1 MSVCLKPGKIIVL
14 LGMLAAFM
22 LSDFARAEVEWQ
34 TYPGSTG
41 EFNGTVPF
49 ADSAS
54 VPVYQGSVQL
64 DPAASHDVAFSAKPN
79 EFSVDDTAA
88 RLIVTNPQDIEG
100 DQFTLPPTLRW
111 ENQTPPTVSLVWADA
126 ATPDTP
132 LNPQPT
138 ANRSFCAQGLAGRS
152 LVAWPQIDVQ
162 QTVPL
167 LYLLTSTGYPYEGTV
182 ALADQKVTLNIAPAQ
197 GDLISVSASGYNETI
212 AAAKTTVGGTITL
225 TVTTKDC
232 QGNVAGNIPF
242 IIKRNDAQNR
252 QGGVNNTAPVV
263 LDSTELTTTATEYHG
278 TSDANGTATIT
289 VTQPNGLGVKTP
301 LVASISGIAQTSETA
316 VIFTVLTSPDVAQ
329 ATMWGHMAETVEA
342 HGYTFSRPKLAA
354 EVSNENATVVD
365 HNETWS
371 TFTWSGADSHCTV
384 LPGMRHFGALATV
397 IPSTV
402 QTVLG
407 WPMQGD
413 YYWSSLAGLT
423 GQHHAADVSNRGETQ
438 KPDSTTFLVSC
449 VDKPAPDVEPKIV
462 LTPENYDDTAQA
474 MKAKVGEDATMRLTI
489 TDTKNNDQPLA
500 YYYFSLH
507 LDDGVNRKNQTDPS
521 WEAHPVQITGGSNL
535 QQVDAHTYEGITD
548 VNGQA
553 SLTLSQP
560 DGAGVKTH
568 ITVKMR
574 SDFTAT
580 DAKDVIFTVIT
591 SPDSD
596 KARMWGHMRG
606 IVESN
611 NLYKRPL
618 LADETEH
625 ELGSVRE
632 NNEDWALY
640 DQNTSMQ
647 AECGVGHTP
656 RQSSLES
663 LFSAHPGNAIG
674 TEYGW
679 PTAQQN
685 YLSAVEQ
692 ATHSSVNLGNGSIDS
707 YSGFKQNY
715 LSCSGNEMVANV
727 EVSTDRDVTVGSKAQ
742 AKVGDTIMMTVRT
755 INALNNTP
763 VPFTAFTITKGMGYN
778 RLGQVSGF
786 DDPSSGA
793 ITMNDTQYGTSQPS
807 MVYAGTTDAQGVA
820 TVEIEQPQGVGLR
833 TALSVTP
840 VNSYLPN
847 TVNYSVI
854 FTTPTS
860 PDITGA
866 QMWGHMDETITA
878 DSLTFTRPKLATEI
892 SSPDGTLTENNE
904 IWARVSQANTS
915 STSKGGCGINMLPRR
930 SQLSALYNANSGN
943 AVQTTHGWPTQ
954 RQPYWSN
961 SPADMTPHYYTVA
974 LNDGT
979 QAIGGDTPVY
989 VSCLTTANKPASSIK
1004 LDVVDNAQWNTTNN
1018 AATLKKGETLQI
1030 KVTVKDAQG
1039 NPLAD
1044 MPFTLKRGDG
1054 YTRSGEKHVA
1064 GSGDALVAPVVVDG
1078 GAADETTLND
1088 TAAVYTA
1095 MTGSDGS
1102 KTLTITRP
1110 DTHGTKTTLTAALYS
1125 DATKKDSLDTIFT
1138 VVTSPDS
1145 GKAKMWGHMPE
1156 TVTAADG
1163 TVFKRP
1169 LLLNELASL
1178 SGRTAVAEDNESW
1191 ALFTQSQA
1199 NTSGAST
1206 SGCGANF
1213 VPTQAGLVSLFNN
1226 NPGNAM
1232 KTVQGW
1238 PVGTLYLSSTSDNGS
1253 MEQRNYKA
1261 VNLSVGT
1268 SAMMSSSA
1276 KALLSCQTTPI
1287 AAVSQILLEAADPAT
1302 LDTAYN
1308 VVKAKKGG
1316 EMVVRVTT
1324 KDAQGNPVASSA
1336 FTLKRAN
1343 SVSRANASATSAQG
1357 ALVVTDA
1364 WGNTQNNFATTS
1376 ALIYRV
1382 TGTDG
1387 STTFTLKQD
1396 STTGLKTDLTAT
1408 LETSSSIKSTLPVV
1422 FTVLT
1427 SPDSPKA
1434 NFWGHMAE
1442 TVTASDGGIYKRPLL
1457 LKELANTSGRQISSE
1472 NGEDWARFSWNQ
1484 SIDPSVSGCGVAY
1497 MPTLAGLQALYDANS
1512 GNAMS
1517 TVQGWPI
1524 KVTYLS
1530 NTPGDTQTGSRYY
1543 NVMQLSSGTVSQI
1556 TTGTFVLQTC
1566 RTTPLTA
1573 ASQIM
1578 LEAADPA
1585 QFVSIDS
1592 TLSAVK
1598 VKKGDEA
1605 VIRIST
1611 KDAQGN
1617 LVGNTP
1623 FVLKHGNPVNR
1634 QNAAIS
1640 SQKVSVTTAA
1650 GATVDTSAST
1660 TLYGVTG
1667 PDGTTTMT
1675 LRQDASSGLRTDFY
1689 ALLNDTGVSSNTLP
1703 VIFTVITSPDT
1714 PLAAYWGHMA
1724 ETFTTSQGIVFKRP
1738 QLKSELSG
1746 GTAFVDNN
1754 ETWSRITTT
1763 EREDGSKAGCGT
1775 RYQPTS
1781 SELTALYAD
1790 YANGTIEA
1798 DLGIPIGPAN
1808 WWAFDMMAYSG
1819 KWYNQTISL
1828 SSGQSTRMGTTD
1840 TGLMLCLVKPHSLPT
1855 TIEITSSAQ
1864 DTEKTASNDGR
1875 PSAVAKRGEAIP
1887 ATITVRDGADN
1898 PMPDVN
1904 VTLKRS
1910 TAWDRAKVV
1919 ASESSNNDDLTIE
1932 QLTPVPVHSLLTLN
1946 GSSTLVTTGADGKVT
1961 LEVSSESNSPGLAT
1975 PITVELARD
1984 TTINDTLD
1992 VIFTVI
1998 TSPDSP
2004 KAKYWGHMPDTF
2016 TSSAG
2021 VTFKRPLLK
2030 AEATSGSSISSNGEV
2045 WLYMSN
2051 SQNLTS
2057 TDCPLEYQPR
2067 SNELLDLYNDHT
2079 NGAIM
2084 TDLGLP
2090 MNAGNWWAYDMVTPS
2105 GLSWYYQTISL
2116 RDGTIAQK
2124 GSTSALMLCLTQP
2137 HPAGASVTLT
2147 SFALDDA
2154 RTVSN
2159 GGRPSASVKKGNPL
2173 PIVVTVKDRDG
2184 NPLAGEAVTLR
2195 RDNAMS
2201 RSGAVVNTIASGMLL
2216 TELAPV
2222 SATFTLDSHGTQWLG
2237 FTGSDGTATFNVEQ
2251 PDTVGL
2257 ATPFNAILARDTTVT
2272 SVLDTIFTVVTS
2284 PDSAM
2289 ATYWGHMPDTVT
2301 AENGVVFERPK
2312 LLKELPSST
2321 GISQVTDNNE
2331 VWPLFNATQRADSNF
2346 SPCEAARR
2354 PLSDD
2359 LESLYT
2365 RYPGNT
2371 LTTQIGWST
2380 KYTWWALDNWQG
2392 NAQVVNLSNGSK
2404 WSTVNTAYQGCL
2416 VHPRA
2421 TVSSVTLTSTAL
2433 DSSTQAAKAE
2443 KGEGVPLTVT
2453 VKDSAGKPVSNVAFT
2468 LKRGDASPRNTGAT
2482 LSGNVAAMDDL
2493 MVQPSS
2499 GSIVTLTDSGSSISG
2514 VTGADGTA
2522 SFTLK
2527 QDNTPGYK
2535 TPMTVMLTDSP
2546 TLTATLDVIF
2556 TVVTSPNVTTAHF
2569 WGHMPDT
2576 TAVNGKTL
2584 HRPQLESEL
2593 PSAATAVATADVNNE
2608 TWGLAH
2614 TMDSY
2619 QWDISQ
2625 QCGLLDFAPD
2635 YADLQALHV
2644 NFNALGWPSLPD
2656 TPYLSKER
2664 DRSGNY
2670 YCGIIEETGAEDC
2683 SIQATST
2690 PGFATCVR

>member
-41 EFNGTVPF
+41 EFNGTVPI

-79 EFSVDDTAA
+79 EFSVDDDAA
-88 RLIVTNPQDIEG
+88 NLIVANPQDSEG
-100 DQFTLPPTLRW
+100 DQFSTPPALRW

-132 LNPQPT
+132 LNPQPI

-152 LVAWPQIDVQ
+152 LVAWPQIDAQ
-162 QTVPL
+162 QTIPL

-182 ALADQKVTLNIAPAQ
+182 VLADQKVTLNIAPAQ
-197 GDLISVSASGYNETI
+197 GDLISVSASGYNETLG
-212 AAAKTTVGGTITL
+212 AAKTTVGGTITL

-242 IIKRNDAQNR
+242 IIKRKDAQNR
-252 QGGVNNTAPVV
+252 QGAVNNTAPVV
-263 LDSTELTTTATEYHG
+263 LDSTELTTTVTEYRG

-289 VTQPNGLGVKTP
+289 VTQPNGPGVKTP
-301 LVASISGIAQTSETA
+301 LVVGISGIAQTSEAA

-474 MKAKVGEDATMRLTI
+474 MKAKVGEDATMRLAI

-507 LDDGVNRKNQTDPS
+507 LDDGVNRKNQTDTA
-521 WEAHPVQITGGSNL
+521 WEAHPVQIAGGSNFR
-535 QQVDAHTYEGITD
+535 QVDAHTYEGMTD
-548 VNGQA
+548 ANGQA

-560 DGAGVKTH
+560 GGAGVKTH
-568 ITVKMR
+568 ITARMR
-574 SDFTAT
+574 SDFNAT

-606 IVESN
+606 IIESGS
-611 NLYKRPL
+611 LYKRPL

-625 ELGSVRE
+625 ELGTVRE

-647 AECGVGHTP
+647 AECGVGHIP

-679 PTAQQN
+679 PTAQQG

-692 ATHSSVNLGNGSIDS
+692 ATHSSVDLGNGSVDS
-707 YSGFKQNY
+707 YSGFKPNY

-727 EVSTDRDVTVGSKAQ
+727 EVSTDHDVSVGTQAQ
-742 AKVGDTIMMTVRT
+742 AKVGDTIVMTVRT
-755 INALNNTP
+755 INSLNNIP

-778 RLGQVSGF
+778 RAGQVSGF

-793 ITMNDTQYGTSQPS
+793 ITMDNTQYGTSQS
-807 MVYAGTTDAQGVA
+807 SKVYAGITDARGVA
-820 TVEIEQPQGVGLR
+820 TVEIKQPQGVGLK
-833 TALSVTP
+833 TVLSVTP

-860 PDITGA
+860 PDVTGA
-866 QMWGHMDETITA
+866 QMWGHMDETITV
-878 DSLTFTRPKLATEI
+878 DSSTFTRPKLASEVA
-892 SSPDGTLTENNE
+892 SPDGTLTENNE

-915 STSKGGCGINMLPRR
+915 STSKGGCDTNMLPRR

-943 AVQTTHGWPTQ
+943 AVQTAHGWPTQ

-961 SPADMTPHYYTVA
+961 SPADKTPHFFTIA
-974 LNDGT
+974 LNDGAQT
-979 QAIGGDTPVY
+979 IGGDTPVY
-989 VSCLTTANKPASSIK
+989 VSCLKTANKPASSIT
-1004 LDVVDNAQWNTTNN
+1004 LEVVDKAQWNTGNS
-1018 AATLKKGETLQI
+1018 AATLKKGETLQV

-1039 NPLAD
+1039 NALAD
-1044 MPFTLKRGDG
+1044 MPFTLNRGDG

-1064 GSGDALVAPVVVDG
+1064 GSGDALVAPVVVNG
-1078 GAADETTLND
+1078 GLADETTLND
-1088 TAAVYTA
+1088 TATVYTA
-1095 MTGSDGS
+1095 MTDNDGS
-1102 KTLTITRP
+1102 KILNITRP
-1110 DTHGTKTTLTAALYS
+1110 DTHGTKTALTAMLYS
-1125 DATKKDSLDTIFT
+1125 DATKKSSIDTIFT

-1145 GKAKMWGHMPE
+1145 RLAKMWGHMPE

-1169 LLLNELASL
+1169 LLLKELAYQT
-1178 SGRTAVAEDNESW
+1178 GRTSTSEDNENW
-1191 ALFTQSQA
+1191 ALF
-1199 NTSGAST
+1199 NINYASFST
-1206 SGCGANF
+1206 TYSGCGTNYI
-1213 VPTQAGLVSLFNN
+1213 PTQAGLTSLFANN
-1226 NPGNAM
+1226 AGNTM

-1238 PVGTLYLSSTSDNGS
+1238 PVATRYLSNTSDNGS

-1261 VNLSVGT
+1261 VDLSNGT
-1268 SAMMSSSA
+1268 SAAVSSTTLE
-1276 KALLSCQTTPI
+1276 LLTCQTAPI
-1287 AAVSQILLEAADPAT
+1287 AAVSQILLEAADPVT
-1302 LDTAYN
+1302 LDTTYN
-1308 VVKAKKGG
+1308 VVKAKKS
-1316 EMVVRVTT
+1316 EESVVRVIT
-1324 KDAQGNPVASSA
+1324 KDAQGNLVGNTA
-1336 FTLKRAN
+1336 FILTRAN
-1343 SVSRANASATSAQG
+1343 SVSRANSSATMSVG
-1357 ALVVTDA
+1357 ALTVTDA
-1364 WGNTQNNFATTS
+1364 WGNTRNNFQSTS
-1376 ALIYRV
+1376 ETIYGV
-1382 TGTDG
+1382 TGADG

-1396 STTGLKTDLTAT
+1396 NSTGLRTDLTAK
-1408 LETSSSIKSTLPVV
+1408 LDTSSSVKAMLPVV
-1422 FTVLT
+1422 FTVVT

-1442 TVTASDGGIYKRPLL
+1442 TVTASDGSVYKRPLL
-1457 LKELANTSGRQISSE
+1457 FGELTNNYARYSTFE
-1472 NGEDWARFSWNQ
+1472 NGESWARFTSTQ
-1484 SIDPSVSGCGVAY
+1484 SADTSMNGCGTDY
-1497 MPTLAGLQALYDANS
+1497 MPTLDGLKSLYDANR
-1512 GNAMS
+1512 GNAMN
-1517 TVQGWPI
+1517 TVQGWP
-1524 KVTYLS
+1524 VNMSYLT
-1530 NTPGDTQTGSRYY
+1530 NTPSNTQTGSRYY
-1543 NVMQLSSGTVSQI
+1543 NVVQLNSGAVSQI
-1556 TTGTFVLQTC
+1556 VSTVLALQTC
-1566 RTTPLTA
+1566 RTTPLMT
-1573 ASQIM
+1573 ASQIT
-1578 LEAADPA
+1578 LEASDPG

-1598 VKKGDEA
+1598 AKKGDE
-1605 VIRIST
+1605 VSIRIST

-1623 FVLKHGNPVNR
+1623 FALKHANSINR
-1634 QNAAIS
+1634 QNVTS

-1650 GATVDTSAST
+1650 GATVDTSAT
-1660 TLYGVTG
+1660 TILYGVTG

-1675 LRQDASSGLRTDFY
+1675 LRQDASTGLRTDFY
-1689 ALLNDTGVSSNTLP
+1689 ALLNDTGVSSDTLS
-1703 VIFTVITSPDT
+1703 VIFTVTTSPDT
-1714 PLAAYWGHMA
+1714 PLATNWGHMA
-1724 ETFTTSQGIVFKRP
+1724 ETFTSSEGVTFKRP
-1738 QLKSELSG
+1738 FLKAELSG
-1746 GTAFVDNN
+1746 GTAKTANN
-1754 ETWSRITTT
+1754 EVWSLLTAT
-1763 EREDGSKAGCGT
+1763 EKADVSKAGCDEA
-1775 RYQPTS
+1775 YQP
-1781 SELTALYAD
+1781 LTTDMQGLYVD
-1790 YANGTIEA
+1790 YPNGQLATV
-1798 DLGIPIGPAN
+1798 LGLPTAAGN
-1808 WWAFDMMAYSG
+1808 WWDYDMMAVAGGS
-1819 KWYNQTISL
+1819 WSNQAFVPGNGQLIQA
-1828 SSGQSTRMGTTD
+1828 SSSYTAIVM
-1840 TGLMLCLVKPHSLPT
+1840 CLVEPHT
-1855 TIEITSSAQ
+1855 EAVTIELTSTAQ
-1864 DTEKTASNDGR
+1864 DAAKSLSNDGR
-1875 PSAVAKRGEAIP
+1875 PSAVAKKGELIP
-1887 ATITVRDGADN
+1887 LTVTVRDSAGN
-1898 PMPDVN
+1898 PMPYADF
-1904 VTLKRS
+1904 TLSRE
-1910 TAWDRAKVV
+1910 TTLDRAKATVNTS
-1919 ASESSNNDDLTIE
+1919 ADDLTVTA
-1932 QLTPVPVHSLLTLN
+1932 LVPVSRDSVLTAS
-1946 GSSTLVTTGADGKVT
+1946 GAKTLATTGSDGT
-1961 LEVSSESNSPGLAT
+1961 ATFEVGQYSTTGLAT
-1975 PITVELARD
+1975 PLTVTLARD
-1984 TTINDTLD
+1984 TTKVATLD
-1992 VIFTVI
+1992 VIYTVI

-2004 KAKYWGHMPDTF
+2004 SAKFWGHMPDTF

-2030 AEATSGSSISSNGEV
+2030 TETSSGLSISSNGEV
-2045 WLYMSN
+2045 WSYMSN
-2051 SQNLTS
+2051 LQNLTS
-2057 TDCPLEYQPR
+2057 TDCPLENQPR
-2067 SNELLDLYNDHT
+2067 SKELLDLYSDHP

-2090 MNAGNWWAYDMVTPS
+2090 MNAGNWWAYDMAILGTTTWS
-2105 GLSWYYQTISL
+2105 YQTVSL
-2116 RDGTIAQK
+2116 RTGAIAK
-2124 GSTSALMLCLTQP
+2124 NSATNALMLCLAQP
-2137 HPAGASVTLT
+2137 HPAGVSVTLT
-2147 SFALDDA
+2147 SSALDDA
-2154 RTVSN
+2154 RTLSN
-2159 GGRPSASVKKGNPL
+2159 GGRPSASVKKDNPL
-2173 PIVVTVKDRDG
+2173 PIVVMVKDRDG
-2184 NPLAGEAVTLR
+2184 NPLAGEAITLR

-2201 RSGAVVNTIASGMLL
+2201 RSGTIVNTAANVMVL

-2222 SATFTLDSHGTQWLG
+2222 SATFTLASHGTQWLG
-2237 FTGSDGTATFNVEQ
+2237 FTGSDGTAIFNVEQ

-2257 ATPFNAILARDTTVT
+2257 ATPFTAILARDTETT
-2272 SVLDTIFTVVTS
+2272 TVLDAIFTVVTS

-2289 ATYWGHMPDTVT
+2289 AAYWGHMPDTVT

-2312 LLKELPSST
+2312 LWKELPSTS
-2321 GISQVTDNNE
+2321 GVSKVNSNNE
-2331 VWPLFNATQRADSNF
+2331 VWPVFNATQRADSNL

-2359 LESLYT
+2359 LESLYA

-2380 KYTWWALDNWQG
+2380 QYTWWALDNWLG
-2392 NAQVVNLSNGSK
+2392 GSNPQVVGLNNGSA
-2404 WSTVNTAYQGCL
+2404 WGTVNTAYQGCL
-2416 VHPRA
+2416 VNPRA
-2421 TVSSVTLTSTAL
+2421 AVSSVTLTSTAL
-2433 DSSTQAAKAE
+2433 DSSTQAAKVK
-2443 KGEGVPLTVT
+2443 KGDAVPVVVT
-2453 VKDSAGKPVSNVAFT
+2453 VKDSVGKPVPNISFI
-2468 LKRGDASPRNTGAT
+2468 LKRGDATPRNSGAT
-2482 LSGNVAAMDDL
+2482 LYGDVDTMDDL
-2493 MVQPSS
+2493 TVQPSS
-2499 GSIVTLTDSGSSISG
+2499 GAAVTLADSGNTIDG

-2522 SFTLK
+2522 SFTVG

-2535 TPMTVMLTDSP
+2535 TPLTVTLTDNA
-2546 TLTATLDVIF
+2546 TITATLDTIF
-2556 TVVTSPNVTTAHF
+2556 TVPTSPNVATAYF
-2569 WGHMPDT
+2569 WGHMADT
-2576 TAVNGKTL
+2576 ATVSGKML
-2584 HRPQLESEL
+2584 HRPLLKSEL
-2593 PSAATAVATADVNNE
+2593 PSGVTAAATPNVNNE
-2608 TWGLAH
+2608 TWALAH
-2614 TMDSY
+2614 VIDSTK
-2619 QWDISQ
+2619 WDVAR
-2625 QCGLLDFAPD
+2625 QCGSMNNVPSSAE
-2635 YADLQALHV
+2635 LQTLHSG
-2644 NFNALGWPSLPD
+2644 FSTLGWPSSISF
-2656 TPYLSKER
+2656 PYLSTDKAG
-2664 DRSGNY
+2664 SF
-2670 YCGIIEETGAEDC
+2670 YCGVEEGSGSLNC
-2683 SIQATST
+2683 GIQPAKT
-2690 PGFATCVR
+2690 PGFATCFQ

>member
-1 MSVCLKPGKIIVL
+1 MSVCLKPGKIIAVL
-14 LGMLAAFM
+14 GLLAVIM
-22 LSDFARAEVEWQ
+22 LSGFARADATWQ
-34 TYPGSTG
+34 TWPSSTA
-41 EFNGTVPF
+41 EFNGTPPT

-64 DPAASHDVAFSAKPN
+64 DPVEPHSVAFSAKPN
-79 EFSVDDTAA
+79 EFSVDDDAA
-88 RLIVTNPQDIEG
+88 RLIVSNSQDTEG
-100 DQFTLPPTLRW
+100 DLFATPPALRW

-132 LNPQPT
+132 LNPQPI

-152 LVAWPQIDVQ
+152 LVAWPQIDAQ
-162 QTVPL
+162 QTIPL

-197 GDLISVSASGYNETI
+197 GDLISVSASGYNETLG
-212 AAAKTTVGGTITL
+212 AAKTTVGDTLTL

-242 IIKRNDAQNR
+242 IIKRQDAKNR
-252 QGGVNNTAPVV
+252 QGAVNNTAPVV
-263 LDSTELTTTATEYHG
+263 LDSTELTTTATEYRG

-289 VTQPNGLGVKTP
+289 VTQPNGPGVKTP
-301 LVASISGIAQTSETA
+301 LVVSISGIAQTSETA

-489 TDTKNNDQPLA
+489 TDTKNNDQPLS

-507 LDDGVNRKNQTDPS
+507 LDDGVNRKNQTDS
-521 WEAHPVQITGGSNL
+521 AWEAHPVQITGGTNL

-553 SLTLSQP
+553 SLILSQP
-560 DGAGVKTH
+560 GGAGVKTH
-568 ITVKMR
+568 ITARMR
-574 SDFTAT
+574 SDFNAT

-640 DQNTSMQ
+640 DQDTSMQ

-656 RQSSLES
+656 RQSGLES

-679 PTAQQN
+679 PTAQQS

-692 ATHSSVNLGNGSIDS
+692 ETHSSVNLGNGSVDS

-727 EVSTDRDVTVGSKAQ
+727 EVSTDHDVTVGSKAQ
-742 AKVGDTIMMTVRT
+742 AKVGDTIVMTVRT
-755 INALNNTP
+755 VNGLNNTP

-786 DDPSSGA
+786 DDPTSGA

-820 TVEIEQPQGVGLR
+820 TVEIKQPQGVGLR

-860 PDITGA
+860 PDVSGA
-866 QMWGHMDETITA
+866 QMWGHMDETITV
-878 DSLTFTRPKLATEI
+878 DSSTFSRPKLAAEVA
-892 SSPDGTLTENNE
+892 SPDGTLTENNE

-915 STSKGGCGINMLPRR
+915 STSKGGCGTNMLPRR
-930 SQLSALYNANSGN
+930 SQLSALYSANSGN

-954 RQPYWSN
+954 RQPYWSS
-961 SPADMTPHYYTVA
+961 SPADKTPHFFTIA
-974 LNDGT
+974 LNDGA

-989 VSCLTTANKPASSIK
+989 VSCLTTANKPASSIT
-1004 LDVVDNAQWNTTNN
+1004 LEVVDSAQWNTGNN
-1018 AATLKKGETLQI
+1018 AATLKKGETLQV

-1044 MPFTLKRGDG
+1044 MPFTLNRGDG

-1064 GSGDALVAPVVVDG
+1064 GSGDALVAPVVVNG
-1078 GAADETTLND
+1078 GMADETTLND
-1088 TAAVYTA
+1088 TATVYTA

-1102 KTLTITRP
+1102 KILNITRP
-1110 DTHGTKTTLTAALYS
+1110 DTHGTKTALTATLYS
-1125 DATKKDSLDTIFT
+1125 DATKKSSIDTIFT

-1145 GKAKMWGHMPE
+1145 SQAKMWGHMPE

-1169 LLLNELASL
+1169 RLLNELSSL

-1199 NTSGAST
+1199 STSGPST

-1238 PVGTLYLSSTSDNGS
+1238 PVGTFYLSSTSDNGS

-1268 SAMMSSSA
+1268 SAMISSSSR
-1276 KALLSCQTTPI
+1276 ALLTCQTTPI
-1287 AAVSQILLEAADPAT
+1287 VAVSQILLEAADPAT

-1308 VVKAKKGG
+1308 VVKAKKGEG
-1316 EMVVRVTT
+1316 MVVRVTT

-1336 FTLKRAN
+1336 FTLSRSSSISRAN
-1343 SVSRANASATSAQG
+1343 SAATSAQG

-1376 ALIYRV
+1376 ALVYGV
-1382 TGTDG
+1382 TGADG

-1408 LETSSSIKSTLPVV
+1408 LETSSSVKSTLPVV

-1442 TVTASDGGIYKRPLL
+1442 TVTASDGSVYKRPLL
-1457 LKELANTSGRQISSE
+1457 LVELANTSGRQISSE
-1472 NGEDWARFSWNQ
+1472 NGESWVRFTWSQ
-1484 SIDPSVSGCGVAY
+1484 STDPSVSGCGVAY
-1497 MPTLAGLQALYDANS
+1497 MPTLAGLQALYGANS

-1517 TVQGWPI
+1517 TVQGWPV
-1524 KVTYLS
+1524 KAAYLT
-1530 NTPGDTQTGSRYY
+1530 NTPSDTQTGSRYY
-1543 NVMQLSSGTVSQI
+1543 NVVQLDSGVASQI
-1556 TTGTFVLQTC
+1556 TTNTGVLQTC

-1573 ASQIM
+1573 ASQIT
-1578 LEAADPA
+1578 LEASDPA

-1598 VKKGDEA
+1598 VQKGDS
-1605 VIRIST
+1605 VPIRIST

-1617 LVGNTP
+1617 FVGNTP
-1623 FVLKHGNPVNR
+1623 FALKHANSINR
-1634 QNAAIS
+1634 QNVSS

-1650 GATVDTSAST
+1650 GTTVDTSATT

-1675 LRQDASSGLRTDFY
+1675 LRQDASTGLRTDFY
-1689 ALLNDTGVSSNTLP
+1689 ALLNDTGVSSDTLP

-1714 PLAAYWGHMA
+1714 PLAANWGHMA
-1724 ETFTTSQGIVFKRP
+1724 ETFTSSEGVTFKRP
-1738 QLKSELSG
+1738 FLKAELSG
-1746 GTAFVDNN
+1746 GTAITVNN
-1754 ETWSRITTT
+1754 EVWSRLTAT
-1763 EREDGSKAGCGT
+1763 EKADASKAGCDEA
-1775 RYQPTS
+1775 YQP
-1781 SELTALYAD
+1781 LVNDMQGLYAD
-1790 YANGTIEA
+1790 YPNGQ
-1798 DLGIPIGPAN
+1798 LGSVLGLPTSAGY
-1808 WWAFDMMAYSG
+1808 WWAYDMMMVSG
-1819 KWYNQTISL
+1819 NWSNQAFSPVNGQL
-1828 SSGQSTRMGTTD
+1828 MQASSSYTAVVM
-1840 TGLMLCLVKPHSLPT
+1840 CLVKPHT
-1855 TIEITSSAQ
+1855 EAATITLTSTAQ
-1864 DTEKTASNDGR
+1864 DAAKSARNGGR
-1875 PSAVAKRGEAIP
+1875 PSAVAKKGETIP
-1887 ATITVRDGADN
+1887 LTVTVRDSTGN
-1898 PMPDVN
+1898 PVPYAEFTLTREATLDRSKTAVN
-1904 VTLKRS
+1904 
-1910 TAWDRAKVV
+1910 
-1919 ASESSNNDDLTIE
+1919 SSADDLSVTSLIPANTNGV
-1932 QLTPVPVHSLLTLN
+1932 LTTSGAKLI
-1946 GSSTLVTTGADGKVT
+1946 GTTGSDGT
-1961 LEVSSESNSPGLAT
+1961 ATFEVSQNATTGLAT
-1975 PITVELARD
+1975 PLTVTLARD
-1984 TTINDTLD
+1984 TTKAATLD
-1992 VIFTVI
+1992 VIYTVI

-2004 KAKYWGHMPDTF
+2004 SAKFWGHMPETF

-2030 AEATSGSSISSNGEV
+2030 AEATSGSSISTNGNGEV
-2045 WLYMSN
+2045 WSYMSN
-2051 SQNLTS
+2051 LQNLTS

-2067 SNELLDLYNDHT
+2067 SNELLDLYSDHP

-2090 MNAGNWWAYDMVTPS
+2090 MNAANWWAYDMAMLS
-2105 GLSWYYQTISL
+2105 GTSWTYQTISL
-2116 RDGTIAQK
+2116 RDGSIAQNA
-2124 GSTSALMLCLTQP
+2124 TTNALMLCLTQP
-2137 HPAGASVTLT
+2137 HPAGVSVMLT
-2147 SFALDDA
+2147 SSALDDA
-2154 RTVSN
+2154 RTASN
-2159 GGRPSASVKKGNPL
+2159 GGRPSASAKKGNAI

-2184 NPLAGEAVTLR
+2184 KPLAGEAITLR
-2195 RDNAMS
+2195 CDSALN
-2201 RSGAVVNTIASGMLL
+2201 RSGTMVGTPANEMVL
-2216 TELAPV
+2216 TELTPV
-2222 SATFTLDSHGTQWLG
+2222 SATFPLVSNGKQWLG

-2257 ATPFNAILARDTTVT
+2257 AIPFTAILARDITVT

-2289 ATYWGHMPDTVT
+2289 AAYWGHMPDTVT

-2331 VWPLFNATQRADSNF
+2331 VWPLFKATQREDSSL

-2359 LESLYT
+2359 LESLYA

-2380 KYTWWALDNWQG
+2380 RYTWWALDNWQG
-2392 NAQVVNLSNGSK
+2392 NAQVVSLSDGLK

-2416 VHPRA
+2416 VNPRA

-2433 DSSTQAAKAE
+2433 DSSTQAAKVE
-2443 KGEGVPLTVT
+2443 KGDAAPIVVT
-2453 VKDSAGKPVSNVAFT
+2453 VKDSAGKPVPNISFT
-2468 LKRGDASPRNTGAT
+2468 LKRGDAAPRNSGAT
-2482 LSGNVAAMDDL
+2482 LYGDVDAMDDL
-2493 MVQPSS
+2493 TVQPSS
-2499 GSIVTLTDSGSSISG
+2499 GAAVTLTDSGNTMNG

-2522 SFTLK
+2522 SLTVR

-2535 TPMTVMLTDSP
+2535 TPLTVTLTDNA
-2546 TLTATLDVIF
+2546 TITATLDTIF
-2556 TVVTSPNVTTAHF
+2556 TVPTSPNVATAYF
-2569 WGHMPDT
+2569 WGHMADAAT
-2576 TAVNGKTL
+2576 VSGKTL
-2584 HRPQLESEL
+2584 HRPLLKSEL
-2593 PSAATAVATADVNNE
+2593 PSGATAAASPDVNNE
-2608 TWGLAH
+2608 TWALAH
-2614 TMDSY
+2614 VMDSSK
-2619 QWDISQ
+2619 WDVAQ
-2625 QCGLLDFAPD
+2625 QCGSMNNVPSSAE
-2635 YADLQALHV
+2635 LQTLHSG
-2644 NFNALGWPSLPD
+2644 FSTLGWPSSISF
-2656 TPYLSKER
+2656 PYLSTDKAG
-2664 DRSGNY
+2664 SF
-2670 YCGIIEETGAEDC
+2670 YCGVEEGAGTLDC
-2683 SIQATST
+2683 AIQPAKT
-2690 PGFATCVR
+2690 PGFATCFQ

>member
-1 MSVCLKPGKIIVL
+1 MSVCLKPGKIIAVL
-14 LGMLAAFM
+14 GLLAVIM
-22 LSDFARAEVEWQ
+22 LSGFARADATWQ
-34 TYPGSTG
+34 TWPSSTA
-41 EFNGTVPF
+41 EFNGTPPT

-64 DPAASHDVAFSAKPN
+64 DPVEPHSVAFSAKPN
-79 EFSVDDTAA
+79 EFSVDDDAA
-88 RLIVTNPQDIEG
+88 RLIVTNSQDTEG
-100 DQFTLPPTLRW
+100 DLFATPPALRW

-126 ATPDTP
+126 ATPDTL
-132 LNPQPT
+132 LNPQPI

-152 LVAWPQIDVQ
+152 LVAWPQIDAQ
-162 QTVPL
+162 QTIPL

-197 GDLISVSASGYNETI
+197 GDLISVSASGYNETLG
-212 AAAKTTVGGTITL
+212 AAKTTVGDTLTL

-242 IIKRNDAQNR
+242 IIKRQDAKNR
-252 QGGVNNTAPVV
+252 QGAVNNTAPVV
-263 LDSTELTTTATEYHG
+263 LDSTELTTTATEYRG

-289 VTQPNGLGVKTP
+289 VTQPNGPGVKTP
-301 LVASISGIAQTSETA
+301 LVVSISGIAQTSETA

-489 TDTKNNDQPLA
+489 TDTKNNDQPLS

-507 LDDGVNRKNQTDPS
+507 LDDGVNRKNQTDS
-521 WEAHPVQITGGSNL
+521 AWEAHPVQITGGTNL

-553 SLTLSQP
+553 SLILSQP
-560 DGAGVKTH
+560 GGAGVKTH
-568 ITVKMR
+568 ITARMR
-574 SDFTAT
+574 SDFNAT

-640 DQNTSMQ
+640 DQDTSMQ

-656 RQSSLES
+656 RQSGLES

-679 PTAQQN
+679 PTAQQS

-692 ATHSSVNLGNGSIDS
+692 ETHSSVNLGNGSVDS

-727 EVSTDRDVTVGSKAQ
+727 EVSTDHDVTVGSKAQ
-742 AKVGDTIMMTVRT
+742 AKVGDTIVMTVRT
-755 INALNNTP
+755 VNGLNNTP

-786 DDPSSGA
+786 DDPTSGA

-820 TVEIEQPQGVGLR
+820 TVEIKQPQGVGLR

-860 PDITGA
+860 PDVSGA
-866 QMWGHMDETITA
+866 QMWGHMDETITV
-878 DSLTFTRPKLATEI
+878 DSSTFSRPKLAAEVA
-892 SSPDGTLTENNE
+892 SPDGTLTENNE

-915 STSKGGCGINMLPRR
+915 STSKGGCGTNMLPRR
-930 SQLSALYNANSGN
+930 SQLSALYSANSGN

-954 RQPYWSN
+954 RQPYWSS
-961 SPADMTPHYYTVA
+961 SPADKTPHFFTIA
-974 LNDGT
+974 LNDGA

-989 VSCLTTANKPASSIK
+989 VSCLTTANKPASSIT
-1004 LDVVDNAQWNTTNN
+1004 LEVVDSAQWNTGNN
-1018 AATLKKGETLQI
+1018 AATLKKGETLQV

-1044 MPFTLKRGDG
+1044 MPFTLNRGDG

-1064 GSGDALVAPVVVDG
+1064 GSGDALVAPVVVNG
-1078 GAADETTLND
+1078 GMADETTLND
-1088 TAAVYTA
+1088 TATVYTA

-1102 KTLTITRP
+1102 KILNITRP
-1110 DTHGTKTTLTAALYS
+1110 DTHGTKTALTATLYS
-1125 DATKKDSLDTIFT
+1125 DATKKSSIDTIFT

-1145 GKAKMWGHMPE
+1145 SQAKMWGHMPE

-1169 LLLNELASL
+1169 RLLNELSSL

-1199 NTSGAST
+1199 STSGPST

-1238 PVGTLYLSSTSDNGS
+1238 PVGTFYLSSTSDNGS

-1268 SAMMSSSA
+1268 SAMISSSSR
-1276 KALLSCQTTPI
+1276 ALLTCQTTPI
-1287 AAVSQILLEAADPAT
+1287 VAVSQILLEAADPAT

-1308 VVKAKKGG
+1308 VVKAKKGEG
-1316 EMVVRVTT
+1316 MVVRVTT

-1336 FTLKRAN
+1336 FTLSRSSSISRAN
-1343 SVSRANASATSAQG
+1343 SAATSAQG

-1376 ALIYRV
+1376 ALVYGV
-1382 TGTDG
+1382 TGADG

-1408 LETSSSIKSTLPVV
+1408 LETSSSVKSTLPVV

-1442 TVTASDGGIYKRPLL
+1442 TVTASDGSVYKRPLL
-1457 LKELANTSGRQISSE
+1457 LVELANTSGRQISSE
-1472 NGEDWARFSWNQ
+1472 NGESWVRFTWSQ
-1484 SIDPSVSGCGVAY
+1484 STDPSVSGCGVAY
-1497 MPTLAGLQALYDANS
+1497 MPTLAGLQALYGANS

-1517 TVQGWPI
+1517 TVQGWPV
-1524 KVTYLS
+1524 KAAYLT
-1530 NTPGDTQTGSRYY
+1530 NTPSDTQTGSRYY
-1543 NVMQLSSGTVSQI
+1543 NVVQLDSGVASQI
-1556 TTGTFVLQTC
+1556 TTNTGVLQTC

-1573 ASQIM
+1573 ASQIT
-1578 LEAADPA
+1578 LEASDPA

-1598 VKKGDEA
+1598 VQKGDS
-1605 VIRIST
+1605 VPIRIST

-1617 LVGNTP
+1617 FVGNTP
-1623 FVLKHGNPVNR
+1623 FALKHANSINR
-1634 QNAAIS
+1634 QNVSS

-1650 GATVDTSAST
+1650 GTTVDTSATT

-1675 LRQDASSGLRTDFY
+1675 LRQDASTGLRTDFY
-1689 ALLNDTGVSSNTLP
+1689 ALLNDTGVSSDTLP

-1714 PLAAYWGHMA
+1714 PLAANWGHMA
-1724 ETFTTSQGIVFKRP
+1724 ETFTSSEGVTFKRP
-1738 QLKSELSG
+1738 FLKAELSG
-1746 GTAFVDNN
+1746 GTAITVNN
-1754 ETWSRITTT
+1754 EVWSRLTAT
-1763 EREDGSKAGCGT
+1763 EKADASKAGCDEA
-1775 RYQPTS
+1775 YQP
-1781 SELTALYAD
+1781 LVNDMQGLYAD
-1790 YANGTIEA
+1790 YPNGQ
-1798 DLGIPIGPAN
+1798 LGSVLGLPTSAGY
-1808 WWAFDMMAYSG
+1808 WWAYDMMMVSG
-1819 KWYNQTISL
+1819 NWSNQAFSPVNGQL
-1828 SSGQSTRMGTTD
+1828 MQASSSYTAVVM
-1840 TGLMLCLVKPHSLPT
+1840 CLVKPHT
-1855 TIEITSSAQ
+1855 EAATITLTSTAQ
-1864 DTEKTASNDGR
+1864 DAAKSARNGGR
-1875 PSAVAKRGEAIP
+1875 PSAVAKKGETIP
-1887 ATITVRDGADN
+1887 LTVTVRDSTGN
-1898 PMPDVN
+1898 PVPYAEFTLTREATLDRSKTAVN
-1904 VTLKRS
+1904 
-1910 TAWDRAKVV
+1910 
-1919 ASESSNNDDLTIE
+1919 SSADDLSVTSLIPANTNGV
-1932 QLTPVPVHSLLTLN
+1932 LTTSGAKLI
-1946 GSSTLVTTGADGKVT
+1946 GTTGSDGT
-1961 LEVSSESNSPGLAT
+1961 ATFEVSQNATTGLAT
-1975 PITVELARD
+1975 PLTVTLARD
-1984 TTINDTLD
+1984 TTKAATLD
-1992 VIFTVI
+1992 VIYTVI

-2004 KAKYWGHMPDTF
+2004 SAKFWGHMPETF

-2030 AEATSGSSISSNGEV
+2030 AEATSGSSISTNGNGEV
-2045 WLYMSN
+2045 WSYMSN
-2051 SQNLTS
+2051 LQNLTS

-2067 SNELLDLYNDHT
+2067 SNELLDLYSDHP

-2090 MNAGNWWAYDMVTPS
+2090 MNAANWWAYDMAMLS
-2105 GLSWYYQTISL
+2105 GTSWTYQTISL
-2116 RDGTIAQK
+2116 RDGSIAQNA
-2124 GSTSALMLCLTQP
+2124 TTNALMLCLTQP
-2137 HPAGASVTLT
+2137 HPAGVSVMLT
-2147 SFALDDA
+2147 SSALDDA
-2154 RTVSN
+2154 RTASN
-2159 GGRPSASVKKGNPL
+2159 GGRPSASAKKGNAI

-2184 NPLAGEAVTLR
+2184 KPLAGEAITLR
-2195 RDNAMS
+2195 RDSALN
-2201 RSGAVVNTIASGMLL
+2201 RSGTMVGTPANEMVL
-2216 TELAPV
+2216 TELTPV
-2222 SATFTLDSHGTQWLG
+2222 SATFPLVSNGKQWLG

-2257 ATPFNAILARDTTVT
+2257 AIPFTAILARDITVT

-2289 ATYWGHMPDTVT
+2289 AAYWGHMPDTVT

-2331 VWPLFNATQRADSNF
+2331 VWPLFKATQREDSSL

-2359 LESLYT
+2359 LESLYA

-2380 KYTWWALDNWQG
+2380 RYTWWALDNWQG
-2392 NAQVVNLSNGSK
+2392 NAQVVSLSDGLK

-2416 VHPRA
+2416 VNPRA

-2433 DSSTQAAKAE
+2433 DSSTQAAKVE
-2443 KGEGVPLTVT
+2443 KGDAAPIVVT
-2453 VKDSAGKPVSNVAFT
+2453 VKDSAGKPVPNISFT
-2468 LKRGDASPRNTGAT
+2468 LKRGDAAPRNSGAT
-2482 LSGNVAAMDDL
+2482 LYGDVDAMDDL
-2493 MVQPSS
+2493 TVQPSS
-2499 GSIVTLTDSGSSISG
+2499 GAAVTLTDSGNTMNG

-2522 SFTLK
+2522 SLTVR

-2535 TPMTVMLTDSP
+2535 TPLTVTLTDNA
-2546 TLTATLDVIF
+2546 TITATLDTIF
-2556 TVVTSPNVTTAHF
+2556 TVPTSPNVATAYF
-2569 WGHMPDT
+2569 WGHMADAAT
-2576 TAVNGKTL
+2576 VSGKTL
-2584 HRPQLESEL
+2584 HRPLLKSEL
-2593 PSAATAVATADVNNE
+2593 PSGATAAASPDVNNE
-2608 TWGLAH
+2608 TWALAH
-2614 TMDSY
+2614 VMDSSK
-2619 QWDISQ
+2619 WDVAQ
-2625 QCGLLDFAPD
+2625 QCGSMNNVPSSAE
-2635 YADLQALHV
+2635 LQTLHSG
-2644 NFNALGWPSLPD
+2644 FSTLGWPSSISF
-2656 TPYLSKER
+2656 PYLSTDKAG
-2664 DRSGNY
+2664 SF
-2670 YCGIIEETGAEDC
+2670 YCGVEEGAGTLDC
-2683 SIQATST
+2683 AIQPAKT
-2690 PGFATCVR
+2690 PGFATCFQ

>member
-1 MSVCLKPGKIIVL
+1 MSVCLKPGKIIAVL
-14 LGMLAAFM
+14 GLLAVIM
-22 LSDFARAEVEWQ
+22 LSGFARADATWQ
-34 TYPGSTG
+34 TWPSSTA
-41 EFNGTVPF
+41 EFNGTPPT

-64 DPAASHDVAFSAKPN
+64 DPVEPHSVAFSAKPN
-79 EFSVDDTAA
+79 EFSVDDDAA
-88 RLIVTNPQDIEG
+88 RLIVSNSQDTEG
-100 DQFTLPPTLRW
+100 DLFATPPALRW

-132 LNPQPT
+132 LNPQPI

-152 LVAWPQIDVQ
+152 LVAWPQIDAQ
-162 QTVPL
+162 QTIPL

-197 GDLISVSASGYNETI
+197 GDLISVSASGYNETLG
-212 AAAKTTVGGTITL
+212 AAKTTVGDTLTL

-242 IIKRNDAQNR
+242 IIKRQDAKNR
-252 QGGVNNTAPVV
+252 QGAVNNTAPVV
-263 LDSTELTTTATEYHG
+263 LDSTELTTTATEYRG

-289 VTQPNGLGVKTP
+289 VTQPNGPGVKTP
-301 LVASISGIAQTSETA
+301 LVVSISGIAQTSETA

-489 TDTKNNDQPLA
+489 TDTKNNDQPLS

-507 LDDGVNRKNQTDPS
+507 LDDGVNRKNQTDS
-521 WEAHPVQITGGSNL
+521 AWEAHPVQITGGTNL

-553 SLTLSQP
+553 SLILSQP
-560 DGAGVKTH
+560 GGAGVKTH
-568 ITVKMR
+568 ITARMR
-574 SDFTAT
+574 SDFNAT

-640 DQNTSMQ
+640 DQDTSMQ

-656 RQSSLES
+656 RQSGLES

-679 PTAQQN
+679 PTAQQS

-692 ATHSSVNLGNGSIDS
+692 ETHSSVNLGNGSVDS

-727 EVSTDRDVTVGSKAQ
+727 EVSTDHDVTVGSKAQ
-742 AKVGDTIMMTVRT
+742 AKVGDTIVMTVRT
-755 INALNNTP
+755 VNGLNNTP

-786 DDPSSGA
+786 DDPTSGA

-820 TVEIEQPQGVGLR
+820 TVEIKQPQGVGLR

-860 PDITGA
+860 PDVSGA
-866 QMWGHMDETITA
+866 QMWGHMDETITV
-878 DSLTFTRPKLATEI
+878 DSSTFSRPKLAAEVA
-892 SSPDGTLTENNE
+892 SPDGTLTENNE

-915 STSKGGCGINMLPRR
+915 STSKGGCGTNMLPRR
-930 SQLSALYNANSGN
+930 SQLSALYSANSGN

-954 RQPYWSN
+954 RQPYWSS
-961 SPADMTPHYYTVA
+961 SPADKTPHFFTIA
-974 LNDGT
+974 LNDGA

-989 VSCLTTANKPASSIK
+989 VSCLTTANKPASSIT
-1004 LDVVDNAQWNTTNN
+1004 LEVVDSAQWNTGNN
-1018 AATLKKGETLQI
+1018 AATLKKGETLQV

-1044 MPFTLKRGDG
+1044 MPFTLNRGDG

-1064 GSGDALVAPVVVDG
+1064 GSGDALVAPVVVNG
-1078 GAADETTLND
+1078 GMADETTLND
-1088 TAAVYTA
+1088 TATVYTA

-1102 KTLTITRP
+1102 KILNITRP
-1110 DTHGTKTTLTAALYS
+1110 DTHGTKTALTATLYS
-1125 DATKKDSLDTIFT
+1125 DATKKSSIDTIFT

-1145 GKAKMWGHMPE
+1145 SQAKMWGHMPE

-1169 LLLNELASL
+1169 RLLNERSSL

-1199 NTSGAST
+1199 STSGPST

-1238 PVGTLYLSSTSDNGS
+1238 PVGTFYLSSTSDNGS

-1268 SAMMSSSA
+1268 SAMISSSSR
-1276 KALLSCQTTPI
+1276 ALLTCQTTPI
-1287 AAVSQILLEAADPAT
+1287 VAVSQILLEAADPAT

-1308 VVKAKKGG
+1308 VVKAKKGEG
-1316 EMVVRVTT
+1316 MVVRVTT

-1336 FTLKRAN
+1336 FTLSRSSSISRAN
-1343 SVSRANASATSAQG
+1343 SAATSAQG

-1376 ALIYRV
+1376 ALVYGV
-1382 TGTDG
+1382 TGADG

-1408 LETSSSIKSTLPVV
+1408 LETSSSVKSTLPVV

-1442 TVTASDGGIYKRPLL
+1442 TVTASDGSVYKRPLL
-1457 LKELANTSGRQISSE
+1457 LVELANTSGRQISSE
-1472 NGEDWARFSWNQ
+1472 NGESWVRFTWSQ
-1484 SIDPSVSGCGVAY
+1484 STDPSVSGCGVAY
-1497 MPTLAGLQALYDANS
+1497 MPTLAGLQALYGANS

-1517 TVQGWPI
+1517 TVQGWPV
-1524 KVTYLS
+1524 KAAYLT
-1530 NTPGDTQTGSRYY
+1530 NTPSDTQTGSRYY
-1543 NVMQLSSGTVSQI
+1543 NVVQLDSGVASQI
-1556 TTGTFVLQTC
+1556 TTNTGVLQTC

-1573 ASQIM
+1573 ASQIT
-1578 LEAADPA
+1578 LEASDPA

-1598 VKKGDEA
+1598 VQKGDS
-1605 VIRIST
+1605 VPIRIST

-1617 LVGNTP
+1617 FVGNTP
-1623 FVLKHGNPVNR
+1623 FALKHANSINR
-1634 QNAAIS
+1634 QNVSS

-1650 GATVDTSAST
+1650 GTTVDTSATT

-1675 LRQDASSGLRTDFY
+1675 LRQDASTGLRTDFY
-1689 ALLNDTGVSSNTLP
+1689 ALLNDTGVSSDTLP

-1714 PLAAYWGHMA
+1714 PLAANWGHMA
-1724 ETFTTSQGIVFKRP
+1724 ETFTSSEGVTFKRP
-1738 QLKSELSG
+1738 FLKAELSG
-1746 GTAFVDNN
+1746 GTAITVNN
-1754 ETWSRITTT
+1754 EVWSRLTAT
-1763 EREDGSKAGCGT
+1763 EKADASKAGCDEA
-1775 RYQPTS
+1775 YQP
-1781 SELTALYAD
+1781 LVNDMQGLYAD
-1790 YANGTIEA
+1790 YPNGQ
-1798 DLGIPIGPAN
+1798 LGSVLGLPTSAGY
-1808 WWAFDMMAYSG
+1808 WWAYDMMMVSG
-1819 KWYNQTISL
+1819 NWSNQAFSPVNGQL
-1828 SSGQSTRMGTTD
+1828 MQASSSYTAVVM
-1840 TGLMLCLVKPHSLPT
+1840 CLVKPHT
-1855 TIEITSSAQ
+1855 EAATITLTSTAQ
-1864 DTEKTASNDGR
+1864 DAAKSARNGGR
-1875 PSAVAKRGEAIP
+1875 PSAVAKKGETIP
-1887 ATITVRDGADN
+1887 LTVTVRDSTGN
-1898 PMPDVN
+1898 PVPYAEFTLTREATLDRSKTAVN
-1904 VTLKRS
+1904 
-1910 TAWDRAKVV
+1910 
-1919 ASESSNNDDLTIE
+1919 SSADDLSVTSLIPANTNGV
-1932 QLTPVPVHSLLTLN
+1932 LTTSGAKLI
-1946 GSSTLVTTGADGKVT
+1946 GTTGSDGT
-1961 LEVSSESNSPGLAT
+1961 ATFEVSQNATTGLAT
-1975 PITVELARD
+1975 PLTVTLARD
-1984 TTINDTLD
+1984 TTKAATLD
-1992 VIFTVI
+1992 VIYTVI

-2004 KAKYWGHMPDTF
+2004 SAKFWGHMPETF

-2030 AEATSGSSISSNGEV
+2030 AEATSGSSISTNGNGEV
-2045 WLYMSN
+2045 WSYMSN
-2051 SQNLTS
+2051 LQNLTS

-2067 SNELLDLYNDHT
+2067 SNELLDLYSDHP

-2090 MNAGNWWAYDMVTPS
+2090 MNAANWWAYDMAMLS
-2105 GLSWYYQTISL
+2105 GTSWTYQTISL
-2116 RDGTIAQK
+2116 RDGSIAQNA
-2124 GSTSALMLCLTQP
+2124 TTNALMLCLTQP
-2137 HPAGASVTLT
+2137 HPAGVSVMLT
-2147 SFALDDA
+2147 SSALDDA
-2154 RTVSN
+2154 RTASN
-2159 GGRPSASVKKGNPL
+2159 GGRPSASAKKGNAI

-2184 NPLAGEAVTLR
+2184 KPLAGEAITLR
-2195 RDNAMS
+2195 CDSALN
-2201 RSGAVVNTIASGMLL
+2201 RSGTMVGTPANEMVL
-2216 TELAPV
+2216 TELTPV
-2222 SATFTLDSHGTQWLG
+2222 SATFPLVSNGKQWLG

-2257 ATPFNAILARDTTVT
+2257 AIPFTAILARDITVT

-2289 ATYWGHMPDTVT
+2289 AAYWGHMPDTVT

-2331 VWPLFNATQRADSNF
+2331 VWPLFKATQREDSSL

-2359 LESLYT
+2359 LESLYA

-2380 KYTWWALDNWQG
+2380 RYTWWALDNWQG
-2392 NAQVVNLSNGSK
+2392 NAQVVSLSDGLK

-2416 VHPRA
+2416 VNPRA

-2433 DSSTQAAKAE
+2433 DSSTQAAKVE
-2443 KGEGVPLTVT
+2443 KGDAAPIVVT
-2453 VKDSAGKPVSNVAFT
+2453 VKDSAGKPVPNISFT
-2468 LKRGDASPRNTGAT
+2468 LKRGDAAPRNSGAT
-2482 LSGNVAAMDDL
+2482 LYGDVDAMDDL
-2493 MVQPSS
+2493 TVQPSS
-2499 GSIVTLTDSGSSISG
+2499 GAAVTLTDSGNTMNG

-2522 SFTLK
+2522 SLTVR

-2535 TPMTVMLTDSP
+2535 TPLTVTLTDNA
-2546 TLTATLDVIF
+2546 TITATLDTIF
-2556 TVVTSPNVTTAHF
+2556 TVPTSPNVATAYF
-2569 WGHMPDT
+2569 WGHMADAAT
-2576 TAVNGKTL
+2576 VSGKTL
-2584 HRPQLESEL
+2584 HRPLLKSEL
-2593 PSAATAVATADVNNE
+2593 PSGATAAASPDVNNE
-2608 TWGLAH
+2608 TWALAH
-2614 TMDSY
+2614 VMDSSK
-2619 QWDISQ
+2619 WDVAQ
-2625 QCGLLDFAPD
+2625 QCGSMNNVPSSAE
-2635 YADLQALHV
+2635 LQTLHSG
-2644 NFNALGWPSLPD
+2644 FSTLGWPSSISF
-2656 TPYLSKER
+2656 PYLSTDKAG
-2664 DRSGNY
+2664 SF
-2670 YCGIIEETGAEDC
+2670 YCGVEEGAGTLDC
-2683 SIQATST
+2683 AIQPAKT
-2690 PGFATCVR
+2690 PGFATCFQ